1 MIKQLSK
8 LEPTVLTI
16 FGATGDLSANYLLP
30 ALWRM
35 ALDKLL
41 PQNFRLVAVGR
52 RDFDTAGYLDFISK
66 KSRHLKLLGREA
78 RKKIFKNLVY
88 YRGDL
93 DNPSSFSGLADLLQ
107 DPKSSNY
114 ACFNR
119 LYYFATAPEFF
130 PKITS
135 ILNNAGLLKACAGH
149 NRQVRVLI
157 EKPFGSD
164 LKTAKV
170 LNRTLLKYFSEEQI
184 YRIDHYQGKE
194 TVQNLMVVRFA
205 NSLFE
210 PLWNKNFI
218 SHIEVSVLYDD
229 RVGER
234 AYFDQAGILRDAVQN
249 HALQML
255 AMILMDEPRELLTK
269 YICDEKVKILEALRP
284 FKKYGAKDSVLRGQ
298 YLGYTKEV
306 GRTSHSET
314 YAALKAFVD
323 SPRWKGVPIYI
334 RAGLAL
340 RKKIIEISIHFKD
353 LPRCLFRGC
362 AANVMT
368 FRIQPDESVRLRIN
382 NKVPGFGINL
392 HQADWEFSYQAA
404 FQNRIAGA
412 YERLIL
418 DFIEGDQRLFIR
430 SDEIEA
436 AWEFIDSVRDTWSG
450 LPLLKYQPGSRGPK
464 EADKFVAKDGHEW
477 WTK

>member
-30 ALWRM
+30 ALLRM
-35 ALDKLL
+35 AEGKLL

-66 KSRHLKLLGREA
+66 KSRHLKSLSREN

-93 DNPSSFSGLADLLQ
+93 DDPSSFSGLADLLQ
-107 DPKSSNY
+107 DPKSSNHT
-114 ACFNR
+114 CFNR

-135 ILNNAGLLKACAGH
+135 ILHNAGLLKACANH
-149 NRQVRVLI
+149 SRQVRVLI

-170 LNRTLLKYFSEEQI
+170 LNRMLLKFFSEEQI

-218 SHIEVSVLYDD
+218 SHIEVSALYDGK
-229 RVGER
+229 VGER
-234 AYFDQAGILRDAVQN
+234 AYFDQAGILRDVVQN
-249 HALQML
+249 HTLQML

-284 FKKYGAKDSVLRGQ
+284 FKKS
-298 YLGYTKEV
+298 
-306 GRTSHSET
+306 
-314 YAALKAFVD
+314 
-323 SPRWKGVPIYI
+323 GV
-334 RAGLAL
+334 
-340 RKKIIEISIHFKD
+340 
-353 LPRCLFRGC
+353 
-362 AANVMT
+362 
-368 FRIQPDESVRLRIN
+368 
-382 NKVPGFGINL
+382 
-392 HQADWEFSYQAA
+392 
-404 FQNRIAGA
+404 
-412 YERLIL
+412 
-418 DFIEGDQRLFIR
+418 
-430 SDEIEA
+430 
-436 AWEFIDSVRDTWSG
+436 
-450 LPLLKYQPGSRGPK
+450 
-464 EADKFVAKDGHEW
+464 
-477 WTK
+477 